1 MIKKIICLAAA
12 LCMAAG
18 FTALGSTDASSV
30 INADTP
36 FISYVESA
44 GVRTVKIV
52 NISGT
57 LSHGLSE
64 RVAGV
69 LKDSSGNIVDA
80 AETDAQENGSFTL
93 SFTLKEN
100 LPKGTYTITA
110 AAKNCAL
117 PVTKTVELS
126 ALGSGA
132 QLSSFS
138 LGSQNATI
146 SGTNVSLTLSSYT
159 NLAETVPAFSVS
171 DGASVYV
178 GTAQQTSGTSKV
190 SFSGGAVTYRIV
202 SEDLSTE
209 TSYTVTVSNPSS
221 AGGDGGGSD
230 SGNGGGGG
238 GGGSYTIGTD
248 KINEEKQIFSD
259 LDGYEWAEEYIEE
272 LYKKGIVSGDGNG
285 KFNPG
290 GNVTREEFVKMIVL
304 TFGIGGD
311 ADISFSDVP
320 SNHWAHSYIKAAF
333 ASGIINGV
341 SESAFGTG
349 KSITRQDMAVIA
361 YRAAMV
367 SGKLKT
373 VQGETAA
380 FADSS
385 DISEYAEN
393 AVNYMYACGIINGTG
408 NNNFSPLNTATRG
421 QAAKILCL
429 MVQ

>member
-1 MIKKIICLAAA
+1 MIKKIICLAVAVCMTLGFSAVSAA
-12 LCMAAG
+12 D
-18 FTALGSTDASSV
+18 TASV
-30 INADTP
+30 IDAGTP
-36 FISYVESA
+36 VLSYVESA
-44 GVRTVKIV
+44 GVRTAKIV

-80 AETDAQENGSFTL
+80 VEADAQENGSFTL
-93 SFTLKEN
+93 SFILKEG

-110 AAKNCAL
+110 ATKNCAL

-126 ALGSGA
+126 SLGSGA

-138 LGSQNATI
+138 LGSQSASI

-159 NLAETVPAFSVS
+159 NLAETVPAFTVS

-178 GTAQQTSGTSKV
+178 GTTLQTSGTSKV
-190 SFSGGAVTYRIV
+190 SFSNGAVTYRVV
-202 SEDLSTE
+202 SEDLRTE

-221 AGGDGGGSD
+221 TDGGGS
-230 SGNGGGGG
+230 SGGNGGGGG

-248 KINEEKQIFSD
+248 NTNEEKQIFSD
-259 LDGYEWAEEYIEE
+259 LSGYEWAEEYIED
-272 LYKKGIVSGDGNG
+272 LYKKGIVSGDGSG
-285 KFNPG
+285 RFNPG
-290 GNVTREEFVKMIVL
+290 KNVSREEFVKMIVL
-304 TFGIGGD
+304 TFGLGGD
-311 ADISFSDVP
+311 ADISFEDVP
-320 SNHWAHSYIKAAF
+320 SNHWAYPYIKAAF
-333 ASGIINGV
+333 ASGIINGI
-341 SESAFGTG
+341 SENAFGTG
-349 KSITRQDMAVIA
+349 NSITRQDMAVIA

-373 VQGETAA
+373 VQGETAG
-380 FADSS
+380 FADSG
-385 DISEYAEN
+385 DISQYAKN

-408 NNNFSPLNTATRG
+408 NNNFSPLATATRG

-429 MVQ
+429 MAQ